1 MKNKLIISASGL
13 DRNGIVSEISSIIN
27 NYNANIETSRMV
39 RLGEQFTTLI
49 LIHIDSKYI
58 GNLKFDLENIK
69 NLNIETISTKSA
81 DKQTSNYFQ
90 LFINGADNE
99 GIVYAFSKYFEE
111 KSVNI
116 EEVNTSIE
124 NAPMSA
130 SPLFM
135 MHLIISSNDDLTK
148 DKTFIDNLNKIA
160 DRLGVGVDLDK
171 N

>member
-69 NLNIETISTKSA
+69 NLNIET
-81 DKQTSNYFQ
+81 FQ
-90 LFINGADNE
+90 LNLLINKQVIIFNYLLMVLIMKE
-99 GIVYAFSKYFEE
+99 
-111 KSVNI
+111 
-116 EEVNTSIE
+116 
-124 NAPMSA
+124 
-130 SPLFM
+130 LFM
-135 MHLIISSNDDLTK
+135 RFLNILQK
-148 DKTFIDNLNKIA
+148 NL
-160 DRLGVGVDLDK
+160 
-171 N
+171 

>member
-1 MKNKLIISASGL
+1 MKNKLIISASGP

-49 LIHIDSKYI
+49 LIHIDLKHI
-58 GNLKFDLENIK
+58 DNLKFDLQNIK
-69 NLNIETISTKSA
+69 NLNIDTILTQSSE
-81 DKQTSNYFQ
+81 KQLSNHFQ

-99 GIVYAFSKYFEE
+99 GIVYAFSKFFEE
-111 KSVNI
+111 NSVNI
-116 EEVNTSIE
+116 EEVNTSIK

-135 MHLIISSNDDLTK
+135 MHLIISSNDDLIK
-148 DKTFIDNLNKIA
+148 DKIFIDGLNEIA